1 MNSEI
6 VNSDVKTSPLLARAR
21 TRARVVR
28 ARFRRLRGRP
38 LGVHARLAALEEE
51 VQESRQLNRR
61 IAELTDVVAEL
72 LVLVDDR
79 DEERVR
85 EVLAQYRAG
94 F

>member
-1 MNSEI
+1 
-6 VNSDVKTSPLLARAR
+6 VNSTVMTSPLLRRAR
-21 TRARVVR
+21 TRARV
-28 ARFRRLRGRP
+28 ARDRYRRFRGRP

-51 VQESRQLNRR
+51 MQECRQLNRR

-85 EVLAQYRAG
+85 EVLAQYRAS

>member
-1 MNSEI
+1 
-6 VNSDVKTSPLLARAR
+6 VNSTAMTSPLLSRAR
-21 TRARVVR
+21 TRARVAR
-28 ARFRRLRGRP
+28 DRYRRFRRRP

-51 VQESRQLNRR
+51 AQECRQLNRR

-85 EVLAQYRAG
+85 EVLAQYRAS

>member
-1 MNSEI
+1 VNSELI
-6 VNSDVKTSPLLARAR
+6 SNPLRARIR

-28 ARFRRLRGRP
+28 DRYRRWRGRP
-38 LGVHARLAALEEE
+38 LGVHARLAALEDEL
-51 VQESRQLNRR
+51 QESRQLNRR

-85 EVLAQYRAG
+85 EVLAQYRAS